1 LFRVDF
7 VKKIRVFR
15 SNKIFFV
22 RFFFA
27 SSSPAAS
34 MLPRKIFKNF
44 LISFQAEECLLFLLR
59 LRRLLPS
66 RAAADRLPATAE
78 KRAAA
83 ANLTEAA
90 AAAAAATSR
99 RKNLRGRPKL

>member
-1 LFRVDF
+1 
-7 VKKIRVFR
+7 
-15 SNKIFFV
+15 
-22 RFFFA
+22 
-27 SSSPAAS
+27 

-90 AAAAAATSR
+90 AAAAVATSR
-99 RKNLRGRPKL
+99 RKNLRGRPKLWRRLLRQKQEKGPKGQSPDLTLL